1 MGSLAETAGRY
12 RQVIKI
18 QRETVLGP
26 ARVEDVEAA
35 RAFVR
40 RLRGAEVPEEI
51 VELWSVSAV
60 VDFSGGAIF
69 APRAGYEPLPHT
81 GLVEENEEFDPPA
94 GFLYVG
100 TVGDEW
106 LSWCVEDNAYYQ
118 INKVGRSPRFTH
130 ATFEEMFYTKIGDGI
145 EDAYRYY
152 QRKGRL

>member
-1 MGSLAETAGRY
+1 MVSLAETAGRY
-12 RQVIKI
+12 RQII
-18 QRETVLGP
+18 RYQRETVLGP

-81 GLVEENEEFDPPA
+81 GLVEENLRCDPPA
-94 GFLYVG
+94 GFLHVG
-100 TVGDEW
+100 TIGDEW
-106 LSWCVEDNAYYQ
+106 LSWCVEDGAYYQ
-118 INKVGRSPRFTH
+118 IDKVSWSPLYTH
-130 ATFEEMFYTKIGDGI
+130 ARFEEMFYEHIGDGI
-145 EDAYRYY
+145 EKVYEYYR
-152 QRKGRL
+152 QRGEL